1 MVPPTGIWIECSHK
15 FSCEKDAAYWRTQMV
30 EVVLKEAMA
39 KVGMRM
45 EWLEK
50 KQTPDMKL
58 YHPDTS
64 VPITTKDAQALDRK
78 IEEIKEKEI
87 KALGVLM
94 EHIEPHSRAWAVVG
108 QEAFSRGDPVEIFG
122 ILQRHFQADSVSGMC
137 DLIER
142 YLEDGHEAED
152 LLAFL
157 NRKYKELSEFSRF
170 NQSEI
175 TKQNGRKVV
184 KSPHS
189 LSKVLKTLL
198 VFQLARKIPRFAEE
212 LQDFM
217 VDNILGLE
225 FTDPELSFEK
235 LYGKLVKWLK
245 NQESIRL

>member
-1 MVPPTGIWIECSHK
+1 
-15 FSCEKDAAYWRTQMV
+15 
-30 EVVLKEAMA
+30 
-39 KVGMRM
+39 
-45 EWLEK
+45 
-50 KQTPDMKL
+50 MKL

-108 QEAFSRGDPVEIFG
+108 QEAFSRKDPVEIFG
-122 ILQRHFQADSVSGMC
+122 ILQRHFQADSVSEMC

-157 NRKYKELSEFSRF
+157 NRKYKELSQFSRF
-170 NQSEI
+170 NQPEI
-175 TKQNGRKVV
+175 TKKNGRKVV

-189 LSKVLKTLL
+189 RRI
-198 VFQLARKIPRFAEE
+198 QHLAF
-212 LQDFM
+212 
-217 VDNILGLE
+217 
-225 FTDPELSFEK
+225 
-235 LYGKLVKWLK
+235 
-245 NQESIRL
+245 